1 MTPRNRWIT
10 AAAAAAAVALLAWA
24 FAPRPLAVE
33 TAPVVLGAFE
43 RVVVEDGRTRLR
55 ERYVVSAPLAGR
67 LERITLLPG
76 DPVAANAEVARQA
89 PGLAPMLD
97 ARSSAQLRERIAA
110 AQAALA
116 QAATRSAAARIALEQ
131 AEAAR
136 RRSDSL
142 AQQGFVSPTQAETD
156 RLATRAAEQA
166 LATARAGEDVASHE
180 LAQARAALATA
191 QSAAQS
197 GDGGAGFVVRAP
209 VAGQVLR
216 VLQESEGMVA
226 LGTPLVELG
235 DLSRL
240 EIVAELLT
248 TDALQASAGTP
259 VRIERWG
266 GPEVLEGR
274 VERVEP
280 GAFTKISAL
289 GVEEQRVRVR
299 VAITSPRE
307 RWAALG
313 DGFRV
318 GLGFVV
324 ERQARVPTVPLAA
337 LFPRPVAEGGGPAV
351 FVLKDGRA
359 VLTPVT
365 VKARGAGS
373 AWVGDEL
380 PEGATVIV
388 YPPAALRDGARV
400 TVRQV

>member
-1 MTPRNRWIT
+1 MTPRTRWIS
-10 AAAAAAAVALLAWA
+10 AAVAAAAVALLAWA

-33 TAPVVLGAFE
+33 TAPVALAAFE
-43 RVVVEDGRTRLR
+43 RVVQEDGRTRLL

-67 LERITLLPG
+67 LERITLQPG
-76 DPVAANAEVARQA
+76 DAVAAGAPLARLA

-97 ARSSAQLRERIAA
+97 ARSSAQLRERVAA
-110 AQAALA
+110 AQGGVA
-116 QAATRSAAARIALEQ
+116 QAATRTAAARIALEQ

-136 RRSDSL
+136 RRSESL
-142 AQQGFVSPTQAETD
+142 AQQGFVSPTQAEND

-166 LATARAGEDVASHE
+166 LATARAGEDVAAHD

-191 QSAAQS
+191 KAGPS
-197 GDGGAGFVVRAP
+197 G
-209 VAGQVLR
+209 AGQVLR

-226 LGTPLVELG
+226 LGTPLLELG

-240 EIVAELLT
+240 EIVAELLS
-248 TDALQASAGTP
+248 TDALQARPGTP

-266 GPEVLEGR
+266 GPDVLEGR

-280 GAFTKISAL
+280 AAFTKVSAL

-299 VAITSPRE
+299 VAISSPRE
-307 RWAALG
+307 RWQALG

-318 GLGFVV
+318 GLAFVV

-351 FVLKDGRA
+351 FVVRDGRA

-365 VKARGAGS
+365 VRARGAAS
-373 AWVGDEL
+373 AWVGPEL
-380 PEGATVIV
+380 PEGTTVIV
-388 YPPAALRDGARV
+388 YPPAALRGGARV
-400 TVRQV
+400 SLRQV

>member
-1 MTPRNRWIT
+1 MTPRNRWI
-10 AAAAAAAVALLAWA
+10 AAAAAAFAVALLAWA
-24 FAPRPLAVE
+24 LAPRPLAVE
-33 TAPVVLGAFE
+33 TAPVALAAFE
-43 RVVVEDGRTRLR
+43 RVVVEDGRTRRR
-55 ERYVVSAPLAGR
+55 ERYTVSAPLAGR
-67 LERITLLPG
+67 LERITLQPG
-76 DPVAANAEVARQA
+76 DTVAANAAVARLA

-97 ARSSAQLRERIAA
+97 ARSSAQLRERVAA
-110 AQAALA
+110 AQAGVA
-116 QAATRSAAARIALEQ
+116 QAATRTAAARIALEQ
-131 AEAAR
+131 AEASR
-136 RRSDSL
+136 RRSESL
-142 AQQGFVSPTQAETD
+142 AQQGFVSPTQAESD

-191 QSAAQS
+191 QS
-197 GDGGAGFVVRAP
+197 GPGGAAFVVRAP

-226 LGTPLVELG
+226 LGTPLLELG

-248 TDALQASAGTP
+248 TDALQARPGTP

-266 GPEVLEGR
+266 GPDVLEGR

-280 GAFTKISAL
+280 AAFTKVSAL
-289 GVEEQRVRVR
+289 GVEEQRARVLVR
-299 VAITSPRE
+299 ITSPRE
-307 RWAALG
+307 RWSALG

-337 LFPRPVAEGGGPAV
+337 LFPRPVADGGGPAV

-359 VLTPVT
+359 VLTPIT

-373 AWVGDEL
+373 AWVGPEL

-388 YPPAALRDGARV
+388 YPPAALRDGSRV

>member
-1 MTPRNRWIT
+1 MTPRTRWIS
-10 AAAAAAAVALLAWA
+10 AATAAAAVALLAWA

-33 TAPVVLGAFE
+33 TAAVTLAAFE
-43 RVVVEDGRTRLR
+43 RVVQEDGRTRLR
-55 ERYVVSAPLAGR
+55 ERYAVSAPLAGR
-67 LERITLLPG
+67 LERITLQPG
-76 DPVAANAEVARQA
+76 DTVAAGAPVARLA
-89 PGLAPMLD
+89 PGLSPMLD
-97 ARSSAQLRERIAA
+97 ARSAAQLRERVAA
-110 AQAALA
+110 AQAGVA
-116 QAATRSAAARIALEQ
+116 QAATRTAAARIALEQ
-131 AEAAR
+131 AESAR
-136 RRSDSL
+136 RRSESL

-166 LATARAGEDVASHE
+166 LATARAGEDLAGHE

-191 QSAAQS
+191 QSGAA
-197 GDGGAGFVVRAP
+197 GAGFVVSAP

-235 DLSRL
+235 DLARL
-240 EIVAELLT
+240 EIVAELLS
-248 TDALQASAGTP
+248 TDALQARPGTP

-266 GPEVLEGR
+266 GPEVLDGV

-280 GAFTKISAL
+280 AAFTKVSAL

-299 VAITSPRE
+299 VTITSPRE
-307 RWAALG
+307 RWQALG

-318 GLGFVV
+318 GLAFVV

-351 FVLKDGRA
+351 FVLKGGRA

-365 VKARGAGS
+365 VKARGASS
-373 AWVGDEL
+373 AWVGPEL

-400 TVRQV
+400 SVRQV